1 MRLKDYLS
9 EDIKEFRRLRIG
21 LVKNDA
27 FSKMDIIS
35 KVSEEYALK
44 QDLIDS
50 INFLNS
56 ELSKHYKGKFKF
68 DFCLSEDVSIDCL
81 RIKRES
87 VKDIFKEYYI
97 KVNDVFAKAKKE
109 LERKL
114 SSDN

>member
-21 LVKNDA
+21 LVKNDT
-27 FSKMDIIS
+27 SKMDIIS
-35 KVSEEYALK
+35 KISEEYALK
-44 QDLIDS
+44 QDLIDN
-50 INFLNS
+50 INFLNN

-68 DFCLSEDVSIDCL
+68 DFCLNEDVSIDCL

-87 VKDIFKEYYI
+87 VKDIFKEHYI